1 MSKVIFVI
9 GNGFDIDL
17 GLKTRYSDFADSK
30 IWKDLFAD
38 TFVFSKDL
46 FSALEETK
54 DTEAWFDIEKTM
66 ELYARNVK
74 KDTFSKET
82 KDRDLQ
88 KFKSL
93 SSALTAYLKE
103 VQANT
108 TLNEDCYAR
117 KVLSEVLSVGNYQC
131 YTFNYTS
138 LQKISDSLS
147 LKIDVNKVTHVHGS
161 LDRSSIILGVLTDV
175 NNQIPEEY
183 SFLYKDN
190 SRFYTSNNIY
200 EDFEKAHDIVFFG
213 HSINGM
219 DFPYFKDFF
228 IKQSIP
234 SGDFK
239 RKHITIFTYDDDS
252 SMQIKNS
259 IRNAGVDLSQLFSR
273 NTLNIIQTKQLYEND
288 TNELAKYNAFQNRM
302 KALRSS
308 GMIVTVQ
315 RRNDNLL

>member
-1 MSKVIFVI
+1 MSKVIFII

-38 TFVFSKDL
+38 TFVFGKDL
-46 FSALEETK
+46 FSALENAKE
-54 DTEAWFDIEKTM
+54 TEAWFDIEKTM
-66 ELYARNVK
+66 ELYARNVRV
-74 KDTFSKET
+74 DTLTKEMA
-82 KDRDLQ
+82 DRD
-88 KFKSL
+88 KMNFKSL

-103 VQANT
+103 VQDNT

-138 LQKISDSLS
+138 LQKVSNSFGLS
-147 LKIDVNKVTHVHGS
+147 IDVNKVTHVHGS
-161 LDRSSIILGVLTDV
+161 LDRNSVILGVLTDV
-175 NNQIPEEY
+175 QNQIPEEY
-183 SFLYKDN
+183 TFLYKDN

-200 EDFEKAHDIVFFG
+200 EDYEKAQDIVFFG
-213 HSINGM
+213 HSVNGM

-234 SGDFK
+234 SDGFK

-302 KALRSS
+302 EALRSS
-308 GMIVTVQ
+308 GTIITMQ
-315 RRNDNLL
+315 RRNNNLW